1 MCFWGQAYFYQ
12 CSTVRLPL
20 PHQQHKEV
28 WGRGETTEILFRY
41 LFPQISS
48 WSAGIGFFV
57 CLFFVFVF
65 CLFRAAP
72 VAYGGSQARG
82 WIGAVATS
90 LCHSN
95 TGSEPHLQPIPQLTV
110 VPDPQPTEQGQGSN
124 LCPHGYQSHSFLL
137 SHDGNSE
144 DIKFKP
150 IKVYRTKMKS
160 LREPMNKSTS
170 TAKGGK
176 RRKIKL
182 CKGRTKN
189 TKWGKSTQ

>member
-82 WIGAVATS
+82 QMGAFAAS
-90 LCHSN
+90 LYHSHSN
-95 TGSEPHLQPIPQLTV
+95 DSSCQCQILNPLSEV
-110 VPDPQPTEQGQGSN
+110 RD
-124 LCPHGYQSHSFLL
+124 
-137 SHDGNSE
+137 
-144 DIKFKP
+144 
-150 IKVYRTKMKS
+150 RTFILMDAS
-160 LREPMNKSTS
+160 WV
-170 TAKGGK
+170 
-176 RRKIKL
+176 
-182 CKGRTKN
+182 CYC
-189 TKWGKSTQ
+189 

>member
-1 MCFWGQAYFYQ
+1 MIGLKCFKILLLFN
-12 CSTVRLPL
+12 SEL
-20 PHQQHKEV
+20 KIF
-28 WGRGETTEILFRY
+28 ILF
-41 LFPQISS
+41 
-48 WSAGIGFFV
+48 
-57 CLFFVFVF
+57 FVF

-95 TGSEPHLQPIPQLTV
+95 TGSEPHLQPTPQLMV

-189 TKWGKSTQ
+189 TKWYKRKFKCMASYNKPYKNINWTLH